1 MEKVR
6 VQERRKQQIRFKE
19 GQSIQWEMSQLEKQ
33 CEESEEYGQEIM
45 QQLRASEG
53 SQSPVFPLVKSN
65 INTFSLPLS
74 LPPPSSFSPTAE
86 QEDKLMKEWLQLVD
100 VRNGLIGRITEIS
113 FRFNIAIYYTHLVC
127 ANCT

>member
-65 INTFSLPLS
+65 INIYIFPPS
-74 LPPPSSFSPTAE
+74 LPPSFLLFSY
-86 QEDKLMKEWLQLVD
+86 
-100 VRNGLIGRITEIS
+100 S
-113 FRFNIAIYYTHLVC
+113 
-127 ANCT
+127 